1 MTMGLVPE
9 DICRTQDQLV
19 PLPDLATLTARLNTL
34 REGDGLVPRPV
45 TILSRE
51 KNFYASTF
59 PSEVVTCRLA
69 DGQERRLLCKY
80 AGGRNHNAHGH
91 RGGVGYEADIYR
103 RVLRPLGISVPRCY
117 GAWQGTSTEEAWLIL
132 DFLDAGVHLR
142 HFGEMDAML
151 RVVGWSGRFHAAAAA
166 WLAEAGRPG
175 LPAYNASYYQGW
187 VRRTL
192 QAVGPRRDCLWLRSL
207 AARWEQT
214 LEPLLAAPTVI
225 HGEFYPDNI
234 LLQRGVVYPV
244 DWESAAVAAGE
255 IDLAAVTEDWPEET
269 IEECTRAYRRARWPS
284 GEPADFERTW
294 QAARLYLVFRWLGDE
309 REMTS
314 PGAVEWCLK
323 QLRTMAERLGLI

>member
-34 REGDGLVPRPV
+34 R
-45 TILSRE
+45 
-51 KNFYASTF
+51 
-59 PSEVVTCRLA
+59 
-69 DGQERRLLCKY
+69 
-80 AGGRNHNAHGH
+80 
-91 RGGVGYEADIYR
+91 
-103 RVLRPLGISVPRCY
+103 
-117 GAWQGTSTEEAWLIL
+117 
-132 DFLDAGVHLR
+132 
-142 HFGEMDAML
+142 
-151 RVVGWSGRFHAAAAA
+151 AAAA

-244 DWESAAVAAGE
+244 D
-255 IDLAAVTEDWPEET
+255 
-269 IEECTRAYRRARWPS
+269 
-284 GEPADFERTW
+284 
-294 QAARLYLVFRWLGDE
+294 
-309 REMTS
+309 
-314 PGAVEWCLK
+314 
-323 QLRTMAERLGLI
+323 